1 MDDFAVNF
9 SQIACS
15 GQTEMEARHSTL
27 TSGLATEKS
36 FSLEPLLKEA
46 QKLLRKPIKDLR

>member
-1 MDDFAVNF
+1 MDDFAVKF